1 MVRPTR
7 KSRAIRQLRRELG
20 ALLKLCPWVLAA
32 LLLVA
37 VFWQADLAATTG
49 LFQSPPTAAPPTT
62 APTDEPPT
70 LSSPEPSEAI
80 TVEATVEL
88 PPTAT
93 LEPTATQEPT
103 ATDTPSPEPTATEP
117 AATATWTPEPEGGE
131 GEARGR
137 YATGESELEFE
148 WGMLFDS
155 VALGLSYI
163 WLCCGAVVLVGIL
176 IAFAAVWIASRRR
189 RGLSE

>member
-20 ALLKLCPWVLAA
+20 ALLKLCPWVLVA

-37 VFWQADLAATTG
+37 VFWQADLAATAG
-49 LFQSPPTAAPPTT
+49 LFQSPPTPEPPTT
-62 APTDEPPT
+62 APTDEPPS
-70 LSSPEPSEAI
+70 LSSPEPTEAI

-103 ATDTPSPEPTATEP
+103 APHTPSPAPTATEP
-117 AATATWTPEPEGGE
+117 IATATWTPEPTAEGGE
-131 GEARGR
+131 TRGR

-163 WLCCGAVVLVGIL
+163 WLCCGGLVLIGIL
-176 IAFAAVWIASRRR
+176 VAFAAVWIASRRR
-189 RGLSE
+189 RDLSE

>member
-1 MVRPTR
+1 MVRRTT

-49 LFQSPPTAAPPTT
+49 LFQSPPTDEPPAI
-62 APTDEPPT
+62 APTDEPPP
-70 LSSPEPSEAI
+70 LSSPEPSEGI
-80 TVEATVEL
+80 TTDATVEP

-93 LEPTATQEPT
+93 LEPTATQEP
-103 ATDTPSPEPTATEP
+103 APTDTPSPEPTATEP
-117 AATATWTPEPEGGE
+117 GATATWTPEPGAEE
-131 GEARGR
+131 GETRGR
-137 YATGESELEFE
+137 YATGEPELEFE

-155 VALGLSYI
+155 LALGLSYI
-163 WLCCGAVVLVGIL
+163 WLCCGVVVLLGIL
-176 IAFAAVWIASRRR
+176 AAFAAVWIASRRR
-189 RGLSE
+189 RSLSE